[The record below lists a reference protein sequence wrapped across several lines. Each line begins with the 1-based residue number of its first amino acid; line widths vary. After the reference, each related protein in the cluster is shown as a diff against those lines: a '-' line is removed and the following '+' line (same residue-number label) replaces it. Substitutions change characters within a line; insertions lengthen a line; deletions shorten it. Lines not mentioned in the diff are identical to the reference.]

1 VSSAPSPQPPDL
13 ATLLAKLG
21 KPGITLSELMQL
33 CKQKGWDHRSY
44 ITGTVG
50 SRTSF
55 WRRIKTMQ
63 HDPER
68 VMLMVRPANPPPA
81 ALAGQHLADENDDAD
96 DVSKY
101 MDDVLDLI
109 QPCPNVPQHVRQI
122 AEDEYKHY
130 QVELAKAQGGATHSL
145 LYKVDGDGRT
155 ISVSGVVRT
164 HAQRD
169 KDTAPAPFGGDVHKE
184 PGDHKGHLYAATF
197 ASNPK
202 SADAFLNVVWEK
214 GVINLSYKKRFENA
228 VAAFAEDNP
237 GCIVTTL
244 HEPLFRPDE
253 GRPFAMQHYV
263 VVDGVVVGAVTL
275 KNE

>member
-1 VSSAPSPQPPDL
+1 MSSASPTQPDL

-33 CKQKGWDHRSY
+33 CKQEGWDHRLY
-44 ITGTVG
+44 ISGTVG

-55 WRRIKTMQ
+55 WRRMKTMQ
-63 HDPER
+63 HDAER
-68 VMLMVRPANPPPA
+68 VVLVVRPPNPA
-81 ALAGQHLADENDDAD
+81 AAAVSGQHLADVNDDPD

-101 MDDVLDLI
+101 LDDVLELL
-109 QPCPNVPQHVRQI
+109 QPCPNVPQHVKEI
-122 AEDEYKHY
+122 AGDEYKHY
-130 QVELAKAQGGATHSL
+130 QVELAKAQSGATHDL
-145 LYKVDGDGRT
+145 LYKVDEDGRT
-155 ISVSGVVRT
+155 VSVSGVVRT

-169 KDTAPAPFGGDVHKE
+169 KDEAPAPFGGAVHKE

-214 GVINLSYKKRFENA
+214 GMINLSYKKRFENA
-228 VAAFAEDNP
+228 VAAFARDNP

-244 HEPLFRPDE
+244 HEPLFRANE
-253 GRPFAMQHYV
+253 GRPFAMQHYA
-263 VVDGVVVGAVTL
+263 VVDGVVVGALTL